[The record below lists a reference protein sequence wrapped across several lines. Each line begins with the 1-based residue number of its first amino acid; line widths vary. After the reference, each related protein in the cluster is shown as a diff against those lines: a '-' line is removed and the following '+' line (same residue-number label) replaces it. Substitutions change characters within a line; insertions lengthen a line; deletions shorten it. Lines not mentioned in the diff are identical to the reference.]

1 MQGVAVGLDRVGNGV
16 FVGVDEGNRDGGGVM
31 LGSVVGGTG
40 VSVGV
45 SVGVEITS
53 VATE

>member
-1 MQGVAVGLDRVGNGV
+1 
-16 FVGVDEGNRDGGGVM
+16 M